1 MTARAPKIQRWMD
14 LLAEL
19 LARNY
24 PVSFEELTERV
35 PAYRAAPSKEAR
47 RRMFERDKD
56 ELKAFGVPLEHRE
69 TAEGESVGYVVD
81 RKRFYLPY
89 LALRAAGRAAGAGER
104 GPRALERAPRHRSR
118 RRQLPT
124 LEFEADELAALVDA
138 AAAVRQLGD
147 PLLAEAADSA
157 IRKLAFDLPVD
168 SVRPEDG
175 VTVVRPAR
183 EPDPDLFARLADALG
198 RRKLVSFDYHTIGRG
213 ETRRREVE
221 PWGLFFI
228 GQQWYLAAR
237 DPAAGGL
244 RNFRLSR
251 MAGARVNPKRE
262 QSADFAIPADFRLRE
277 HARSREAWALGDAGA
292 VTAVVRVAERGRGAA
307 RTGAG
312 SGGEGT
318 VARSLGAPVEGR
330 PDLRRFEVRRLDGF
344 ARWLLSFGGAV
355 RPVEPPEL
363 VAAYDDLVR
372 RTLGLYADA

>member
-19 LARNY
+19 LARSY

-89 LALRAAGRAAGAGER
+89 LALRAAGRAGGTGERGLRAAER
-104 GPRALERAPRHRSR
+104 GPRARSR
-118 RRQLPT
+118 ARQLPT
-124 LEFEADELAALVDA
+124 LEFEADELAAVVDSA
-138 AAAVRQLGD
+138 DVVRQVGD
-147 PLLAEAADSA
+147 PLLADAAASA
-157 IRKLAFDLPVD
+157 IRKLAFDLPLD
-168 SVRPEDG
+168 SVRPDDG
-175 VTVVRPAR
+175 VAVARPAR

-198 RRKLVSFDYHTIGRG
+198 RRKLVSFDYHAIGTG

-228 GQQWYLAAR
+228 GQHWYLAAR
-237 DPAAGGL
+237 DPEAGGL

-251 MAGARVNPKRE
+251 MASARVNTKKE
-262 QSADFAIPADFRLRE
+262 QSPDFAIPQDFRLRE

-292 VTAVVRVAERGRGAA
+292 LTAVVRIAD
-307 RTGAG
+307 
-312 SGGEGT
+312 GGEGT

-330 PDLRRFEVRRLDGF
+330 PDLRRFEVRRLEVF

-372 RTLGLYADA
+372 RTLALYAGA

>member
-1 MTARAPKIQRWMD
+1 VTARAPKIQRWMD

-24 PVSFEELTERV
+24 PVSLEELTERV

-69 TAEGESVGYVVD
+69 SVEGESVGYVID

-89 LALRAAGRAAGAGER
+89 LALRAPGRTHAAR
-104 GPRALERAPRHRSR
+104 PR
-118 RRQLPT
+118 RRPLPT
-124 LEFEADELAALVDA
+124 LEFEADELAAVVDA
-138 AAAVRQLGD
+138 AEAVRQVGD
-147 PLLAEAADSA
+147 PLLADAAASA

-175 VTVVRPAR
+175 VSVVRPAR
-183 EPDPDLFARLADALG
+183 EPDPDLFARLSDALG
-198 RRKLVSFDYHTIGRG
+198 RRKLVSFDYHAIGKG

-228 GQQWYLAAR
+228 GQHWYLAAR
-237 DPAAGGL
+237 DPEAGGL

-251 MAGARVNPKRE
+251 MADARVNPKRE
-262 QSADFAIPADFRLRE
+262 QSPDFAIPADFRLKE

-292 VTAVVRVAERGRGAA
+292 VTAVVRIAGG
-307 RTGAG
+307 GAG
-312 SGGEGT
+312 GGEST
-318 VARSLGAPVEGR
+318 VARSLGAPVEGQ
-330 PDLRRFEVRRLDGF
+330 PDLRRFEVRRLDVF

-355 RPVEPPEL
+355 RPLEPPEL

-372 RTLGLYADA
+372 RTLALYADA

>member
-56 ELKAFGVPLEHRE
+56 ELKAFGVPLEHKE

-89 LALRAAGRAAGAGER
+89 LALRAPGRTHGVERGSRAVGRAA
-104 GPRALERAPRHRSR
+104 RSR
-118 RRQLPT
+118 SRPRQLPT
-124 LEFEADELAALVDA
+124 LEFEADELAAVVDA
-138 AAAVRQLGD
+138 AEAVRQVGD
-147 PLLAEAADSA
+147 PLLADAAASA

-175 VTVVRPAR
+175 VSVVRPAR
-183 EPDPDLFARLADALG
+183 EPDPDLFARLTDALG
-198 RRKLVSFDYHTIGRG
+198 RRKLVSFDYHAIGKG

-228 GQQWYLAAR
+228 GQHWYLAAR
-237 DPAAGGL
+237 DPEAGGL

-251 MAGARVNPKRE
+251 MADARVNPKRE
-262 QSADFAIPADFRLRE
+262 QSPDFVIPADFRLRE
-277 HARSREAWALGDAGA
+277 HARSREAWALGDGGAG
-292 VTAVVRVAERGRGAA
+292 TAVVRIAGGG
-307 RTGAG
+307 TG
-312 SGGEGT
+312 GGEST
-318 VARSLGAPVEGR
+318 VARSLGAPVEGQ
-330 PDLRRFEVRRLDGF
+330 PDLRRFEVRRLDVF

-355 RPVEPPEL
+355 RPLEPPEL

-372 RTLGLYADA
+372 RTLVL

>member
-19 LARNY
+19 LARAY
-24 PVSFEELTERV
+24 PVSLEELTERV

-56 ELKAFGVPLEHRE
+56 ELKAFGVPLEHRV
-69 TAEGESVGYVVD
+69 TAEGESVGYVID

-89 LALRAAGRAAGAGER
+89 LALRGPGRAAR
-104 GPRALERAPRHRSR
+104 PRRA
-118 RRQLPT
+118 LPT
-124 LEFEADELAALVDA
+124 LEFEADELAAVVDA
-138 AAAVRQLGD
+138 AETVRRVGD
-147 PLLAEAADSA
+147 PLLAEAAASA
-157 IRKLAFDLPVD
+157 IRKLAFDLPLD
-168 SVRPEDG
+168 SVRSEDG
-175 VTVVRPAR
+175 VSVVRPAR

-198 RRKLVSFDYHTIGRG
+198 RRKLISFEYHAIGKG

-228 GQQWYLAAR
+228 GQHWYLAAR
-237 DPAAGGL
+237 DPEAGGL

-251 MAGARVNPKRE
+251 IAGARVNPKKE
-262 QSADFAIPADFRLRE
+262 QSPDFAIPADFRLKE

-292 VTAVVRVAERGRGAA
+292 VTAVVRIAE
-307 RTGAG
+307 
-312 SGGEGT
+312 GGEGT

-330 PDLRRFEVRRLDGF
+330 PDLRRFEVRRLDVF
-344 ARWLLSFGGAV
+344 ARWLLSFSSAV

-363 VAAYDDLVR
+363 LTAYDDLVR
-372 RTLGLYADA
+372 RTLALYADA